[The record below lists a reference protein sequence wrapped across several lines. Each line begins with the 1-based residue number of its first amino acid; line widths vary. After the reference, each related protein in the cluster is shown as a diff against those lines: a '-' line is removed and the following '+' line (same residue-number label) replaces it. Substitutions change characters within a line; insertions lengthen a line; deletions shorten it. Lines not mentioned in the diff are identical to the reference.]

1 MFDLFSS
8 IVALGTKNEHSS
20 AVQKTRMLNML
31 VLLTIL
37 IAIVY
42 SVSYMYVLNEPLV
55 ALFNLVLTSGYFLS
69 LFFSYQH
76 HHKAAKTWYFSL
88 IMLHLFVCGNLFFTQ
103 ESGFHFYYFLVPIG
117 ALLLFELKEKKLKT
131 TLSLVAASLFLYCEN
146 TLNEN
151 PLHVFSEA
159 ANHLL
164 SQSAFLVD
172 MFAIILALTLFSKQI
187 EKHELGLIKQAST
200 DMLTG
205 LNNRRFFFQE
215 GEKLL
220 TKKNKENKSYSLLL
234 IDLDYFK
241 NINDK
246 YGHAVGDECLIIVSN
261 ALQNMGPENKLCA
274 RIGGEEFAI
283 ILPRC
288 GPKSAEVIAEH
299 VRSTIERVTL
309 TTSQGNFV
317 ECSGSIGISYN
328 VAKNETLKELL
339 EQADVALYKAKDNG
353 RNQVVSFHQL
363 THS

>member
-187 EKHELGLIKQAST
+187 EKHELGLIKLAST

-205 LNNRRFFFQE
+205 LNNRRFFFQQ

-220 TKKNKENKSYSLLL
+220 VKSNKWKQFYSLLL

-246 YGHAVGDECLIIVSN
+246 YGHAVGDQCLIVVSDV
-261 ALQNMGPENKLCA
+261 LQKIGPENKICA

-283 ILPRC
+283 ILPHC

-299 VRSTIERVTL
+299 IRSIIEGVGL
-309 TTSQGNFV
+309 TTTQGEV
-317 ECSGSIGISYN
+317 VDCTASIGVSYN
-328 VAKNETLKELL
+328 VTKTESLKVLL
-339 EQADVALYKAKDNG
+339 EQADLGLYKAKDRG
-353 RNQVVSFHQL
+353 RNQVLSFHHL
-363 THS
+363 AN